1 MCACTCALQPSVTSR
16 VWQPKSV
23 GFLGEVN
30 WHSSAPGIWLG
41 TEGLNLPI
49 YRLTD
54 RQGRCQ
60 GWGGG
65 PTMNDRGCGPRKEMR
80 TDFRVRHLGIVS
92 SKFVKEAMD
101 SEENKKTKVRYSEV
115 WEASQST
122 VNCESRLE
130 TQANSGKLVQGW
142 GIL

>member
-1 MCACTCALQPSVTSR
+1 M
-16 VWQPKSV
+16 
-23 GFLGEVN
+23 G
-30 WHSSAPGIWLG
+30 
-41 TEGLNLPI
+41 
-49 YRLTD
+49 
-54 RQGRCQ
+54 
-60 GWGGG
+60 GGG

-80 TDFRVRHLGIVS
+80 TDFRVRHLGIVN

>member
-1 MCACTCALQPSVTSR
+1 
-16 VWQPKSV
+16 
-23 GFLGEVN
+23 
-30 WHSSAPGIWLG
+30 
-41 TEGLNLPI
+41 
-49 YRLTD
+49 
-54 RQGRCQ
+54 
-60 GWGGG
+60 
-65 PTMNDRGCGPRKEMR
+65 MNDRGCGPRKEMR

-101 SEENKKTKVRYSEV
+101 SEENKITKVRYSEV